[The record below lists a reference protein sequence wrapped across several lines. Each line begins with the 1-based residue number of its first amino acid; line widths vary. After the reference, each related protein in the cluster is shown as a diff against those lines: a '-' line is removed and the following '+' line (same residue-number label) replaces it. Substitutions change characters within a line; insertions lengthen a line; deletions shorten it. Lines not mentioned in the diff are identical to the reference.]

1 MCASNL
7 FLTSQHGFA
16 TISLMLNGMTDSFFR
31 LYRWFK
37 RPKTT
42 IFIILALLVIYF
54 LGLVI
59 PQKAFFQS
67 RAQYEAWKGSVP
79 FLFSFIDIIGFT
91 DIFLSPVTLF
101 LLAIFFLNLVAVTA
115 DRIPIILRRA
125 YISEDSIPVFGPG
138 DLKDSGRTRK
148 IDISPGPAASAIEE
162 ISGYFRGKGW
172 FVRDGREAR
181 TLLAVKNR
189 FTVFG
194 FLIFHLSFFV
204 LLAGGLLIFYTRFS
218 GNIVLTEGESF
229 DGDMKQFRQISR
241 QPKIM
246 HALPSLLFSLEKVKM
261 TYEGGLPSELSV
273 AIRLRYEGEERN
285 EVIGINRPVKM
296 GGMTML
302 ATNVGVSPLFI
313 LRNAGDRKEIDGA
326 WVSLNVLK
334 GKEDSF
340 SFENN
345 PETVFHA
352 RFFPDYVLEDG
363 KEKTRSPE
371 ILNPAFHIT
380 VKKNKI
386 SIAEATIRPGQA
398 MVFEPY
404 MLELADL
411 RHWAEFQM
419 VREIGPAPLIAGFA
433 LAITGL
439 VLRLIFYRREVRVA
453 VEGGTVY
460 VAGKS
465 DLYQDSFEEEMD
477 SLVEELKR
485 GLTIK
490 GE

>member
-1 MCASNL
+1 
-7 FLTSQHGFA
+7 
-16 TISLMLNGMTDSFFR
+16 MTDR
-31 LYRWFK
+31 LLQFYRWFK

-42 IFIILALLVIYF
+42 AFIILALLVIYF

-79 FLFSFIDIIGFT
+79 LLFPFLDIIGFT
-91 DIFLSPVTLF
+91 DIAVSPVTLF
-101 LLAIFFLNLVAVTA
+101 LLVLFFLNLITVTT

-125 YISEDSIPVFGPG
+125 YVSKDSIPVFGPG
-138 DLKDSGRTRK
+138 DLKVSGGARK
-148 IDISPGPAASAIEE
+148 IDMSPQLASSAMKG
-162 ISGYFRGKGW
+162 ISGYFRKKGW
-172 FVRDGREAR
+172 FVKEGREGG

-189 FTVFG
+189 LTVFG
-194 FLIFHLSFFV
+194 FLVFHLSFLV

-218 GNIVLTEGESF
+218 GNIVLTEGQSF
-229 DGDMKQFRQISR
+229 DGDVKQFRQISR

-246 HALPSLLFSLEKVKM
+246 HALPSLLFSLEKVTM
-261 TYEGGLPSELSV
+261 AYEGGLPSDLSV
-273 AIRLRYEGEERN
+273 ALRIRYEGEEKN

-296 GGMTML
+296 GSLTML
-302 ATNVGVSPLFI
+302 ATSVGVSPLFI

-334 GKEDSF
+334 GQEDSF

-404 MLELADL
+404 MLEFADL
-411 RHWAEFQM
+411 RHWAEFQV
-419 VREIGPAPLIAGFA
+419 VREIGPAPLIAGFV

-453 VEGGTVY
+453 VEGGTIY
-460 VAGKS
+460 LAGKS

-477 SLVEELKR
+477 GMEREIRKIMETD
-485 GLTIK
+485 GD
-490 GE
+490 